1 MLFFLEH
8 VGKLAAER
16 GLTGTLQTRHQ
27 DNSRLARKMK
37 LRSLATHELC
47 QLVVDDFHHELTRLD
62 GSKHIHA
69 KCLVLYSISKLFCD
83 LVVDISVEKRATNV
97 FQCGRDIELG
107 YFSLTLK
114 YLERA
119 FKAIG

>member
-1 MLFFLEH
+1 
-8 VGKLAAER
+8 
-16 GLTGTLQTRHQ
+16 
-27 DNSRLARKMK
+27 MK